1 MAQVADIPDEK
12 RMFTKE
18 GFPIEERLYKYIC
31 GYWGISHEEFYS
43 SSLRKLFWKIEG
55 MAERRNEDVELL
67 RVSHTVAIVN
77 TKTGKN
83 HTVFKDD
90 TENKAV
96 QRAKAL
102 RSRLTNEEK
111 ERMALNHYFG
121 AKPSANQ

>member
-1 MAQVADIPDEK
+1 
-12 RMFTKE
+12 MFTKE

-83 HTVFKDD
+83 NKVFEDKKKED
-90 TENKAV
+90 EAVKKARELRKKLSKEERK
-96 QRAKAL
+96 QKAIEHFF
-102 RSRLTNEEK
+102 R
-111 ERMALNHYFG
+111 
-121 AKPSANQ
+121 KPSANQ